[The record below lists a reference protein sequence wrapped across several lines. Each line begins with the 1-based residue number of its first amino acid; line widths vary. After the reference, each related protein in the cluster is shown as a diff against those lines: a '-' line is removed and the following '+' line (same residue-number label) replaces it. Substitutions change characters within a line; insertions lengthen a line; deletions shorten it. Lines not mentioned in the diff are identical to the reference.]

1 MYKKIGIA
9 FMVGCLSLLSY
20 AQDIT
25 TPPNIPKETGRT
37 WTFLRIGI
45 LPDFPESPAYGTYGL
60 VLGIP
65 ASGGKGSVD
74 GLEAAVI
81 LASTN
86 NVRGVQGSFIVN
98 ITKKI
103 TGLQGSIINIA
114 EEKTTGLQAGLTNI
128 TGDVDGL
135 QFSAVNVATGAVDG
149 SQIGVVNVAEEAN
162 GLQIGVFN
170 VAQKSG
176 FQIGLINFISDNWLQ
191 FSFLVNASFN

>member
-1 MYKKIGIA
+1 MYKKIALVIIA
-9 FMVGCLSLLSY
+9 GSLSFLSY
-20 AQDIT
+20 AQDVAEQSAS
-25 TPPNIPKETGRT
+25 PKASNKS
-37 WTFLRIGI
+37 WTFFRIGI

-65 ASGGKGSVD
+65 ASGGKGAVD
-74 GLEAAVI
+74 GLEAAII
-81 LASTN
+81 LASTD
-86 NVRGVQGSFIVN
+86 NVQGVQGSFIVN
-98 ITKKI
+98 LTKKI
-103 TGLQGSIINIA
+103 RGLQGGLINIA

-128 TGDVDGL
+128 SGDVDGL

-149 SQIGVVNVAEEAN
+149 SQMGVVNVAEKAN